1 MKNQTTTAITPDTL
15 ADTDTQALL
24 ISTVGEQRYG
34 LPITSV
40 VRIVEIVTITP
51 LPNAPSI
58 IQGIINVQ
66 GKVVPAMEL
75 RHRFG
80 LPRQAYGLHTPIILA
95 EMNGDGQML
104 GLIVDTV
111 EDVIHVPQAGLE
123 ITEAFVPAELMDWM
137 AAQAAHLAGVA
148 KVDRQMIPVLE
159 VRALLTQTEQTELSQ
174 ALANDL
180 SLA

>member
-1 MKNQTTTAITPDTL
+1 MKNQTATAVMPGVL
-15 ADTDTQALL
+15 ADTDTEALL
-24 ISTVGEQRYG
+24 VSTVGEHRYG
-34 LPITSV
+34 LPVTSV
-40 VRIVEIVTITP
+40 VRIVEMVTITP

-66 GKVVPAMEL
+66 GKVVPVMEL

-80 LPRQAYGLHTPIILA
+80 LCRQAYGLHTPIILA
-95 EMNGDGQML
+95 DMNGDGRML

-111 EDVIHVPQAGLE
+111 EDVIHVPRASLE
-123 ITEAFVPAELMDWM
+123 ITEAFVPPELMEQM
-137 AAQAAHLAGVA
+137 ATHAAHLAGVA

-159 VRALLTQTEQTELSQ
+159 VRVLLTQTEEIELSQ